1 MAKIE
6 LDQLHQFIKA
16 RKYLI
21 WWVSDLKNLGE
32 ESIVE
37 ATLNYGNWD
46 DVQELIRILGMK
58 KVAKIFRDRSK
69 LSKMGRQNYRPEVKY
84 YFTLYFNKYVSQ

>member
-1 MAKIE
+1 MTIH
-6 LDQLHQFIKA
+6 DFIKK

-21 WWVSDLKNLGE
+21 WYTENYDGLPP

-46 DVQELIRILGMK
+46 DVLTLIKILGIK
-58 KVAKIFRDRSK
+58 KVARIFAKQTDPHRTRT
-69 LSKMGRQNYRPEVKY
+69 NYYPDVAH
-84 YFTLYFNKYVSQ
+84 YFKLYFKKHA